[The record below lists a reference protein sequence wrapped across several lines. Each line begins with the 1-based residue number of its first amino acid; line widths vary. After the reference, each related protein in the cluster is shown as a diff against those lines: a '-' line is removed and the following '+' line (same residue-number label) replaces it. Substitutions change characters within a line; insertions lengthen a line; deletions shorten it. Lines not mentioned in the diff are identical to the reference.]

1 MRRFLL
7 HIAICLGLILP
18 GIAAASL
25 PFEKA
30 LLPGGNGTA
39 ATPAPGKKI
48 PGDEE
53 IPAQREKIA
62 QEIAQLKQALN
73 QAPETAETTGSE
85 PNSQK
90 LQLLEGLDFL
100 YEELLEAHAA
110 QKKVQARLKAL
121 ETEEAQWKNGAP
133 PKDFKADFATLDR
146 LRGQEVEAKKTAR
159 SREQVFKSRQGAVEE
174 AKKAFQA
181 AEQERRRA
189 KEALEVSRDTADRA
203 SLEQAL
209 AIAQLKS
216 REAELRLA
224 LREQEL
230 EVAKSYRELFERQ
243 GKLQAQEI
251 DFLEK
256 RVRFT
261 EEDLQ
266 RELNLVSE
274 ESQKATKRLEKQQ
287 KELESASK
295 EYERARQR
303 LDASPLP
310 SPALVEEV
318 EARRLAQSSLE
329 QGSELMGDRLRRLS
343 ELEDLWQHR
352 FKMLNGKVDK
362 PELGL
367 WQQQTR
373 QYLDQLGREEEL
385 FNLRLNS
392 LRNALVE
399 NEEKSRAKVD
409 ADPETKRWIQQQR
422 QSLQANF
429 DLLQEHLAGLAL
441 TRKIQEKFL
450 AEQEARYAHVTFGE
464 RLARIWNGFLKVW
477 NYELTSV
484 DDSPITVS
492 KVFIAVI
499 LVVFGLLLA
508 RRLSRA
514 IAERLLPRFGVAP
527 GVAAALRTL
536 SYYALVLLFFL
547 VALHLV
553 RVPLT
558 LFAVLGGAV
567 AIGIG
572 FGSQTLMN
580 NFISGLILLLER
592 PMKVG
597 DLIQVEQTTGIV
609 DRIGARSTWI
619 RTADNTHFVVP
630 NSSFLEKPLLNW
642 TLSDDM
648 VRSQIRIGVAYGTDT
663 RQAADLLKKAAE
675 GHGKVLKS
683 PPPVVQF
690 SDFGNDALIFDLY
703 FWIRLNA
710 IGNRRDVESDL
721 RFMIDGSFREAQI
734 NIAYPQRDVHLDT
747 VKPLDIRLIGD
758 RTAPRSSVPP
768 EV

>member
-1 MRRFLL
+1 MVRFLF
-7 HIAICLGLILP
+7 HIAICLGLFLP
-18 GIAAASL
+18 EIAAASL
-25 PFEKA
+25 PFEKGF
-30 LLPGGNGTA
+30 LSGGNGAA
-39 ATPAPGKKI
+39 ATPAPGKKT
-48 PGDEE
+48 PSEEE
-53 IPAQREKIA
+53 IPAQREIIA
-62 QEIAQLKQALN
+62 EEIARLKQALS
-73 QAPETAETTGSE
+73 QPPETAGATASE
-85 PNSQK
+85 ANSQK
-90 LQLLEGLDFL
+90 LQLLEGMDFL

-110 QKKVQARLKAL
+110 QKKVQARLKSL
-121 ETEEAQWKNGAP
+121 EAEEAQWKNGAP
-133 PKDFKADFATLDR
+133 PKNFKSDFATLDR
-146 LRGQEVEAKKTAR
+146 LRGQEVEAKKAAR
-159 SREQVFKSRQGAVEE
+159 SREQIYKSRQSAVEE
-174 AKKAFQA
+174 AKKSFQS

-189 KEALEVSRDTADRA
+189 KEAIEVSRTPSAHA

-243 GKLQAQEI
+243 GKLQAKEI
-251 DFLEK
+251 EFLEQ
-256 RVRFT
+256 RVKFT
-261 EEDLQ
+261 EENLQ
-266 RELNLVSE
+266 RELNLISE
-274 ESQKATKRLEKQQ
+274 ETQKATKRLEKQL
-287 KELESASK
+287 KDLESASK
-295 EYERARQR
+295 EYDRARQR
-303 LDASPLP
+303 LDASPNP

-329 QGSELMGDRLRRLS
+329 QGGELMGDRIRRLKD
-343 ELEDLWQHR
+343 LEGLWQRR
-352 FKMLNGKVDK
+352 FRMLDGKIDK

-399 NEEKSRAKVD
+399 NEEKARAKID
-409 ADPETKRWIQQQR
+409 ADFETKRWIQQQR

-441 TRKIQEKFL
+441 TRKTQEKFL

-464 RLARIWNGFLKVW
+464 RLARVWSGFLKVW

-484 DDSPITVS
+484 EDSPITVS

-508 RRLSRA
+508 RRLSSV

-547 VALHLV
+547 AALHLV

-597 DLIQVEQTTGIV
+597 DLIQVEQTTGVV

-630 NSSFLEKPLLNW
+630 NSAFLEKPLLNW

-648 VRSQIRIGVAYGTDT
+648 ARSQIRIGVAYGTET
-663 RQAADLLKKAAE
+663 RKAADLLKKAAE
-675 GHGKVLKS
+675 EHGKVLKS
-683 PPPVVQF
+683 PPPLVLF
-690 SDFGNDALIFDLY
+690 SDFGNDALIFDLFY
-703 FWIRLNA
+703 WIRLNA
-710 IGNRRDVESDL
+710 IGNRREVESDL
-721 RFMIDGSFREAQI
+721 RFMIDGAFREAGI
-734 NIAYPQRDVHLDT
+734 VIAYPQRDVHLDT
-747 VKPLDIRLIGD
+747 VKPLEVRVIGG
-758 RTAPRSSVPP
+758 PP
-768 EV
+768 GGST